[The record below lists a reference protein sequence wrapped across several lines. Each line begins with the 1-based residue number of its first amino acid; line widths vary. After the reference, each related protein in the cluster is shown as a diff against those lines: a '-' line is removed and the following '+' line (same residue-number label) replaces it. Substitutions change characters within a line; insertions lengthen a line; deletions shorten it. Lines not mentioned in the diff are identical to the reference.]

1 MKAWEN
7 FAFISEN
14 KVVNV
19 AAFAPGGYTEANR
32 IATTIYGDEAFAVE
46 VTYIPTQA
54 GDTYNNGVF
63 YRGDVAIQ
71 PYPNEEEQ
79 LAAHETAIDDLT
91 IAILE
96 V

>member
-32 IATTIYGDEAFAVE
+32 MAGVIYGDGAFAVE
-46 VTYIPTQA
+46 VTYIPCQI
-54 GDTYNNGVF
+54 GDDFLDGSF
-63 YRGDVAIQ
+63 YRAGTRIESL
-71 PYPNEEEQ
+71 PTEEDQ

-96 V
+96 G